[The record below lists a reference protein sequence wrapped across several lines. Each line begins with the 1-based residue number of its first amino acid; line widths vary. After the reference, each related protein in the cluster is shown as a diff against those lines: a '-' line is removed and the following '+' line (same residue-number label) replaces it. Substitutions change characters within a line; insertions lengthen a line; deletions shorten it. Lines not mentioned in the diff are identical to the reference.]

1 MIKHHDQKQLREE
14 KVTLAYVSR
23 VPGGRV
29 EVRGQDQEA
38 KGSQLEPQAGNRE
51 SRPGNGA
58 SLETSKSDPCDIL
71 SPARAHLF

>member
-1 MIKHHDQKQLREE
+1 M
-14 KVTLAYVSR
+14 
-23 VPGGRV
+23 

-38 KGSQLEPQAGNRE
+38 KGSQLEPQEGNRE

-71 SPARAHLF
+71 SPARAHLLNLAKECHQPETKSSNA